1 MTFEGKFTCQTQW
14 GSADLHAQTLP
25 PAALPSLEQALIQQH
40 ASMRPQR
47 QPLPLQSPPPAQHS
61 DSYWWRE
68 ETEWDGSDWDGWVW
82 NERDRWHLPPPTPAP
97 VAPEQ
102 PPVAPEQPPPTTPVA
117 DAPPPLEPDPLWS
130 SLEAEI
136 AAQHDDPDYWMSNL
150 PGAFG
155 EEAFSDFS
163 IYHDGNLI
171 EVWRRLPDGSYVFVE
186 RYDLKVVAYLRNFS
200 ARVRQG
206 DPRTLPEVLDQDCVH
221 QVDVPSSE
229 YYGYTFEEIAQRW
242 PAEMDDLIDTM
253 NNSGMHRTQIALRLY
268 VTLRRQ
274 LMTLLRHILERKN

>member
-1 MTFEGKFTCQTQW
+1 
-14 GSADLHAQTLP
+14 
-25 PAALPSLEQALIQQH
+25 
-40 ASMRPQR
+40 
-47 QPLPLQSPPPAQHS
+47 
-61 DSYWWRE
+61 
-68 ETEWDGSDWDGWVW
+68 
-82 NERDRWHLPPPTPAP
+82 
-97 VAPEQ
+97 
-102 PPVAPEQPPPTTPVA
+102 
-117 DAPPPLEPDPLWS
+117 
-130 SLEAEI
+130 
-136 AAQHDDPDYWMSNL
+136 MSNL

-163 IYHDGNLI
+163 IYHHGNLI

-206 DPRTLPEVLDQDCVH
+206 EPRTLPEVLDQDCVH

-253 NNSGMHRTQIALRLY
+253 NSSGMHRTQITLRLY

-274 LMTLLRHILERKN
+274 LVTLLRHILERKN